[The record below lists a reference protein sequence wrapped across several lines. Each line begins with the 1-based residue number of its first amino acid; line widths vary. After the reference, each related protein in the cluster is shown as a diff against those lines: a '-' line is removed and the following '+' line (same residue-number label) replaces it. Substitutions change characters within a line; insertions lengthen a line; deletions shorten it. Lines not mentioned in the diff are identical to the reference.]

1 MQDASELGKQK
12 DMCLSFSEVSEL
24 TGTTPSNL
32 RFFEEE
38 GILDIPRN
46 GAGCRVFHR
55 KEMEELPGLACLK
68 HSGLKLKEIKRF
80 FHLVRQGNSTLRQRY
95 RMLQEGHQAMK
106 TRIRELKYS
115 KIKMEYIGQCCE
127 AYDKGEPLPQVNP
140 AWMDSFL
147 KQKFEEGA
155 DAWACCREGQ
165 MEATRFTQQHIP
177 FFRQNAFR
185 RKCFSDNP

>member
-68 HSGLKLKEIKRF
+68 HSGLKLTWFAK
-80 FHLVRQGNSTLRQRY
+80 V
-95 RMLQEGHQAMK
+95 
-106 TRIRELKYS
+106 IRH
-115 KIKMEYIGQCCE
+115 C
-127 AYDKGEPLPQVNP
+127 ANVT
-140 AWMDSFL
+140 
-147 KQKFEEGA
+147 
-155 DAWACCREGQ
+155 ACCRKGI
-165 MEATRFTQQHIP
+165 RP
-177 FFRQNAFR
+177 
-185 RKCFSDNP
+185 

>member
-115 KIKMEYIGQCCE
+115 KIKM
-127 AYDKGEPLPQVNP
+127 
-140 AWMDSFL
+140 
-147 KQKFEEGA
+147 
-155 DAWACCREGQ
+155 
-165 MEATRFTQQHIP
+165 
-177 FFRQNAFR
+177 
-185 RKCFSDNP
+185 

>member
-1 MQDASELGKQK
+1 MQDASELGEQK

-55 KEMEELPGLACLK
+55 KEMEELPELVCFK

-80 FHLVRQGNSTLRQRY
+80 FTWFAKV
-95 RMLQEGHQAMK
+95 
-106 TRIRELKYS
+106 IRH
-115 KIKMEYIGQCCE
+115 C
-127 AYDKGEPLPQVNP
+127 ANVT
-140 AWMDSFL
+140 
-147 KQKFEEGA
+147 
-155 DAWACCREGQ
+155 ACCRKGI
-165 MEATRFTQQHIP
+165 RP
-177 FFRQNAFR
+177 
-185 RKCFSDNP
+185 

>member
-1 MQDASELGKQK
+1 MQDASELGEQK
-12 DMCLSFSEVSEL
+12 DMCLSISEVSEL
-24 TGTTPSNL
+24 TGITPSNL

-55 KEMEELPGLACLK
+55 KEMEELPELVCFK

-80 FHLVRQGNSTLRQRY
+80 FHLGRQGNSTLRKRY

-106 TRIRELKYS
+106 TRIRELKKGLKYS

-140 AWMDSFL
+140 EWMDSFL
-147 KQKFEEGA
+147 KQK
-155 DAWACCREGQ
+155 
-165 MEATRFTQQHIP
+165 I
-177 FFRQNAFR
+177 
-185 RKCFSDNP
+185 

>member
-55 KEMEELPGLACLK
+55 
-68 HSGLKLKEIKRF
+68 
-80 FHLVRQGNSTLRQRY
+80 
-95 RMLQEGHQAMK
+95 
-106 TRIRELKYS
+106 
-115 KIKMEYIGQCCE
+115 
-127 AYDKGEPLPQVNP
+127 
-140 AWMDSFL
+140 
-147 KQKFEEGA
+147 
-155 DAWACCREGQ
+155 
-165 MEATRFTQQHIP
+165 
-177 FFRQNAFR
+177 
-185 RKCFSDNP
+185 

>member
-1 MQDASELGKQK
+1 MQDASELGEQK
-12 DMCLSFSEVSEL
+12 DMCLSISEVSEL
-24 TGTTPSNL
+24 TGITPSNL

-55 KEMEELPGLACLK
+55 KEMEELLGLVCLK
-68 HSGLKLKEIKRF
+68 HSGLELKEIKRF
-80 FHLVRQGNSTLRQRY
+80 FFFFCQGNSTLRERY

-106 TRIRELKYS
+106 TRIRELKKCLKYS

-140 AWMDSFL
+140 EWMDSFL
-147 KQKFEEGA
+147 KQK
-155 DAWACCREGQ
+155 
-165 MEATRFTQQHIP
+165 I
-177 FFRQNAFR
+177 
-185 RKCFSDNP
+185 